1 MGNKIY
7 GYCRI
12 STAQQHIER
21 QVANIKA
28 AYPDAEIVQ
37 EIFTGTKI
45 QGRKKFEELIK
56 EVKTGDTIVFDS
68 VSRMSRDADEGVETY
83 QQLYAKGIELVFL
96 KEQHINTA
104 VYKDAL
110 TRQLPTT
117 GEDVDYIIEGINRYL
132 MALART
138 QVRIA
143 FEQSEKEVMDLR
155 QRTSEGIQKAKERGA
170 QVGAVKGKKL
180 TTKKSVQAKE
190 VIRKHNKTF
199 GGTLSDAETWTLAG
213 ISKMTFYK
221 YKREL
226 INEINA

>member
-12 STAQQHIER
+12 STVQQHIER

-28 AYPDAEIVQ
+28 AFPNAEIVQ
-37 EIFTGTKI
+37 EVFTGTKI

-83 QQLYAKGIELVFL
+83 QQLYDKGIELVFL

-117 GEDVDYIIEGINRYL
+117 GEDVDYIIAGINKYL

-143 FEQSEKEVMDLR
+143 FDQAEKEVMDLR
-155 QRTSEGIQKAKERGA
+155 QRTREGIQKAKERGA